1 MSQEN
6 VEIVRALQPGADV
19 DLTELFVVGN
29 DDAAVEAAIA
39 AAAPAFAD
47 DFVCVFHAL
56 SDEPR
61 LGINGLRQSWLDW
74 LAPWESYRT
83 EIKEL
88 VDAGD
93 RVVVVS
99 RDFGRRHGMDREV
112 HFDGCAV
119 WTVRDAKIARAEFFP
134 TDRAAAFEAAGLSP

>member
-6 VEIVRALQPGADV
+6 VEIVRRLQPGPDV
-19 DLTELFVVGN
+19 DLTELFEVARGDADVGG
-29 DDAAVEAAIA
+29 ALG
-39 AAAPAFAD
+39 AAAPSFAD
-47 DFVCVFHAL
+47 DFVCIFHAL
-56 SDEPR
+56 SEEPR
-61 LGINGLRQSWLDW
+61 FGIEGLRRSWLDW

-93 RVVVVS
+93 RVAVLS
-99 RDFGRRHGMDREV
+99 RDFGRRPGMELEV

-119 WTVRDAKIARAEFFP
+119 WTVRDAKVARAEFFP

>member
-6 VEIVRALQPGADV
+6 VELVRRLQPGPDV
-19 DLTELFVVGN
+19 DLTELFEVARG
-29 DDAAVEAAIA
+29 DADVEGALRAS
-39 AAAPAFAD
+39 APAFTD
-47 DFVCVFHAL
+47 DFVCIFHAL
-56 SDEPR
+56 SEEPR
-61 LGINGLRQSWLDW
+61 FGIHGLRRSWLDW

-93 RVVVVS
+93 RVVVLS
-99 RDFGRRHGMDREV
+99 RDFGRRPGMNLEV

-119 WTVRDAKIARAEFFP
+119 WTVRDEKVARAEFFP
-134 TDRAAAFEAAGLSP
+134 TDRTAAFEAAGLSR

>member
-6 VEIVRALQPGADV
+6 VEIVRRLQPGPDI
-19 DLTELFVVGN
+19 DLTELFEVVRG
-29 DDAAVEAAIA
+29 DADVEGALG

-56 SDEPR
+56 SEEPR
-61 LGINGLRQSWLDW
+61 FGVHGLRRSWLDW

-93 RVVVVS
+93 RIVVLS
-99 RDFGRRHGMDREV
+99 RDFGRRPGMDLEV

-119 WTVRDAKIARAEFFP
+119 WTVRDEKIARAEFFP
-134 TDRAAAFEAAGLSP
+134 TDRAAAFEAAGLSR

>member
-6 VEIVRALQPGADV
+6 VEIVRGLQPGPDV
-19 DLTELFVVGN
+19 DLTELFEVGR
-29 DDAAVEAAIA
+29 DDAEVEVAVA
-39 AAAPAFAD
+39 AAAPAFTD
-47 DFVCVFHAL
+47 DFVCIFHAL
-56 SDEPR
+56 SEEPR
-61 LGINGLRQSWLDW
+61 FGIDGLRRSWLDW

-99 RDFGRRHGMDREV
+99 RDFGRRPGMDLEV

-134 TDRAAAFEAAGLSP
+134 TDRAAAFEVAGLAL